1 MRRQLIDDFSTRP
14 SEGHAPHIP
23 RGFSHPRGHKLSTTT
38 VLDLRTG
45 QDPYLPR
52 GISSSIRR
60 QIIDYS
66 GTRSLDGTSSLS
78 PKKEFFLVHETAI
91 DRVLRYSI
99 LERDKFPISKD
110 LVIQE
115 MIIHRL
121 LRTRLSEDSKL
132 LIPRRN
138 PSSSRRQLIDYDST
152 RPKRDELSIKGI
164 IAREDLPI
172 STALDK
178 EDSSVH

>member
-1 MRRQLIDDFSTRP
+1 MIAYFSTR
-14 SEGHAPHIP
+14 
-23 RGFSHPRGHKLSTTT
+23 
-38 VLDLRTG
+38 
-45 QDPYLPR
+45 
-52 GISSSIRR
+52 SSN
-60 QIIDYS
+60 
-66 GTRSLDGTSSLS
+66 GTSSLS

-138 PSSSRRQLIDYDST
+138 PSSSRRQLVDYDST
-152 RPKRDELSIKGI
+152 RPKRDELSRNHRTRRPPHYYGTRQRGFIRPLGKKNLDYYSIQVTMGQDLHFIKGNI
-164 IAREDLPI
+164 RLLRYSKMHLNKADDKLRKMAI
-172 STALDK
+172 SRQFKRNKYYTYK
-178 EDSSVH
+178 